1 MADVTNK
8 ETRVPGVN
16 QDTNFVKQ
24 EAHIV
29 DAAGLGVTAV
39 GTHDLFK
46 LPAGVMLTGLRIASL
61 ANAAGSSGAT
71 IQLKAAVNGSSV
83 NLTSATA
90 LSALGSGAV
99 INAPVSDANGYDVVG
114 SGAIIQMTVGT
125 AALTDF
131 KALVIVEDIPVKDY
145 LERG

>member
-24 EAHIV
+24 EANMV

-46 LPAGVMLTGLRIASL
+46 LPAGVMLTGFR
-61 ANAAGSSGAT
+61 AAVLDEAVGSGAT
-71 IQLKAAVNGSSV
+71 IQFKAAMNGSSV

-90 LSALGSGAV
+90 VSALGSGAT
-99 INAPVSDANGYDVVG
+99 INVPVADANGYDAVG
-114 SGAIIQMTVGT
+114 SGAIIQMAVGT
-125 AALTDF
+125 SALTSF
-131 KALVIVEDIPVKDY
+131 KALAITEYIPVKDY